1 MHSDPI
7 ADMATRMRNA
17 IRADHLSVK
26 IPHSKIKEAIAQL
39 LKKESLIDGYR
50 TEKDGKFEVLVID
63 FQQDKNKAIS
73 SITRM
78 SKPGQRMYLKS
89 EKIKPVRSGMGIS
102 VVSTS
107 QGVIAGYDAYKKGIG
122 GEILLE
128 IY

>member
-17 IRADHLSVK
+17 LSADHASVK
-26 IPHSKIKEAIAQL
+26 IPHSQLKEAIAQL
-39 LKKESLIDGYR
+39 LKKESFIHDYHL
-50 TEKDGKFEVLVID
+50 EKDGKFEVLSID
-63 FQQDKNKAIS
+63 FQKNDKKKMS
-73 SITRM
+73 SITRV

-89 EKIKPVRSGMGIS
+89 GQIKSVRSGMGIL

-122 GEILLE
+122 GEVLLE
-128 IY
+128 VY